1 MTLIQLTVNGTSH
14 EVDVEPT
21 ASLAEVLRDSLALT
35 GTKITCNVGVCGVC
49 SVLVNGQLMSSC
61 LVMAGQTDGK
71 SVTTVEGL
79 AHNGELT
86 PVQQSFINEG
96 GFQCG
101 ICTSGQVVSA
111 SALLQQTPKP
121 SDEEIREWMTGNL
134 CRCTGYYQIIRAVRA
149 AANV

>member
-1 MTLIQLTVNGTSH
+1 
-14 EVDVEPT
+14 
-21 ASLAEVLRDSLALT
+21 
-35 GTKITCNVGVCGVC
+35 
-49 SVLVNGQLMSSC
+49 
-61 LVMAGQTDGK
+61 MAGQTDGK